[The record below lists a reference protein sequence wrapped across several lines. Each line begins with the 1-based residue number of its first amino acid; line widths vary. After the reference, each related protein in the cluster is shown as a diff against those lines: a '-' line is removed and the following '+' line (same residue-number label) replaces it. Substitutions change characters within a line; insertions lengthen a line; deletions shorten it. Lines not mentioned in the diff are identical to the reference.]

1 MWLRILTVL
10 TEGNSE
16 KPLEDSCVC
25 LFVRNV
31 SLKKKKKS
39 SGGPRVPVG
48 FEVWKQ
54 NHIPSPA
61 WTRAWSAQ
69 GSRTSELFG
78 LRDGVTQDTHLQN
91 RDRLPP

>member
-1 MWLRILTVL
+1 MWLRILIVL
-10 TEGNSE
+10 TEGNYA

-25 LFVRNV
+25 LFVC
-31 SLKKKKKS
+31 KCFPEKKKS